1 MSFALSC
8 SPYVELESFGS
19 GLFDLLGGLRG

>member
-8 SPYVELESFGS
+8 SPYADLERFGS
-19 GLFDLLGGLRG
+19 GLFDLFGRIRG